1 MEKIGN
7 IIQYNKRSETLIL
20 FSEGRILAHL
30 FDINKIE
37 KIKAHGSEV
46 GVRAYDKKGY
56 FLGTLWA
63 DKLKGDK

>member
-30 FDINKIE
+30 FDIDKIE
-37 KIKAHGSEV
+37 KIKAHDSEV
-46 GVRAYDKKGY
+46 GVRAYNKKGY

-63 DKLKGDK
+63 DKLKGEK